1 MKFEDLTLRPTSGT
15 VDVTA
20 VAAWLNARP
29 YAFFDPVAGD
39 GWHLSATPALMAL
52 SRQERI
58 DHPREFPVG
67 VRVTVSHDRVWL
79 SGRADRDNLSRALE
93 FVQWLVREGEWMAQ
107 RDSAA
112 SEPLGDPRRL
122 FPEGLV
128 DPALLD
134 DDRTLTPVTQGTLV
148 TWSPARNDGPS
159 LVVHS
164 SGQWRYTGHGRVLR
178 GRLSDDARA
187 AWSAAVAVAENVEA
201 TLRAPLDA
209 SSAVAVEVE
218 TPEAFATLEFDPDD
232 PPAGYQPLAA
242 LASEWIAS
250 FARWT
255 PHARLSGVQDCF
267 LS

>member
-20 VAAWLNARP
+20 VTAWLSARP
-29 YAFFDPVAGD
+29 YAFFDPVVGD

-67 VRVTVSHDRVWL
+67 VRVTVSPDHVWL
-79 SGRADRDNLSRALE
+79 SGRADRDNLARALE
-93 FVQWLVREGEWMAQ
+93 FVQWLVREGEWMAK
-107 RDSAA
+107 RDSSA

-148 TWSPARNDGPS
+148 TWSPASDDGSS
-159 LVVHS
+159 LAVHS
-164 SGQWRYTGHGRVLR
+164 SGQWRYAGHGRALR

-187 AWSAAVAVAENVEA
+187 AWNAAVAAAESADA
-201 TLRAPLDA
+201 TLRAEPDP
-209 SSAVAVEVE
+209 SSAVAVEFE
-218 TPEAFATLEFDPDD
+218 TPEALTTLELDPDD
-232 PPAGYQPLAA
+232 PPAAYRPLAA

-250 FARWT
+250 FASWT
-255 PHARLSGVQDCF
+255 PQARLRGVQDCF